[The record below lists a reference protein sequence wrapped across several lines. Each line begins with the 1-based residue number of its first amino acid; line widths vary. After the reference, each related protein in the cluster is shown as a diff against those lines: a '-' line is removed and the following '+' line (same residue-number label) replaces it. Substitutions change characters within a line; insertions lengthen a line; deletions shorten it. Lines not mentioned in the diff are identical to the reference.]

1 MAALVE
7 KVVVRPD
14 FGRPEQLT
22 PVVEDALFGCGDA
35 IAATSTPEGGDPS
48 MKTIKTLFLVL
59 GVCSIFSKAAIHT
72 YRHFYP
78 PAPVAV
84 GP

>member
-1 MAALVE
+1 
-7 KVVVRPD
+7 
-14 FGRPEQLT
+14 
-22 PVVEDALFGCGDA
+22 
-35 IAATSTPEGGDPS
+35 

-59 GVCSIFSKAAIHT
+59 GVCSLFSKAAVHA

-78 PAPVAV
+78 PAAAIV